1 MPNRMD
7 SMISKGAGVVKG
19 VEARL
24 HGLVGVFK
32 TLSEQHGEA
41 GALLKRVKSDPDKRS
56 ELWPK
61 IRQALVSHE
70 KGELAEVYPV
80 MREYPELRAFCDRHE
95 AEAGQ
100 LSSQIER
107 IHATAMST
115 ETWSQLFDQ
124 LCEMVDRHVQEEQNQ
139 IFPKA
144 QDVIGAARAEQI
156 GPLFLATQKQIAAT
170 LGSTV

>member
-1 MPNRMD
+1 
-7 SMISKGAGVVKG
+7 MISKGAGVVEG

-80 MREYPELRAFCDRHE
+80 MREYAELRSFCDHHE

-100 LSSQIER
+100 LSVQIER
-107 IHATAMST
+107 LQATAMST
-115 ETWSQLFDQ
+115 ETWTQLFDQ
-124 LCEMVDRHVQEEQNQ
+124 LCEMVERHVQEEQNQ

-144 QDVIGAARAEQI
+144 QEVIGAARAEQI
-156 GPLFLATQKQIAAT
+156 GPLFLATQKQIAGT
-170 LGSTV
+170 LGAAT

>member
-1 MPNRMD
+1 MANRMD

-19 VEARL
+19 VEPRL

-80 MREYPELRAFCDRHE
+80 MREYPELRSFCDQHE

-100 LSSQIER
+100 LSAQIER
-107 IHATAMST
+107 IHATSMST
-115 ETWSQLFDQ
+115 ETWTQLFDQ

-144 QDVIGAARAEQI
+144 QDVIGAPRAEQI
-156 GPLFLATQKQIAAT
+156 GPLFLATQKKLAAT
-170 LGSTV
+170 LGPTA

>member
-41 GALLKRVKSDPDKRS
+41 GALLKRVKSEPDKRS

-70 KGELAEVYPV
+70 KGELAELYPV
-80 MREYPELRAFCDRHE
+80 MRAYPELRSFCDRHE

-100 LSSQIER
+100 LSALIER
-107 IHATAMST
+107 IHATSMST
-115 ETWSQLFDQ
+115 ETWTQLFDQ
-124 LCEMVDRHVQEEQNQ
+124 LCEMVERHVQEEQNQ

-144 QDVIGAARAEQI
+144 QEVIGAPRAEQI

-170 LGSTV
+170 LGPAA

>member
-41 GALLKRVKSDPDKRS
+41 GALLQRVKRDPDKRS

-61 IRQALVSHE
+61 IRQALISHE
-70 KGELAEVYPV
+70 QAELAEVYPV
-80 MREYPELRAFCDRHE
+80 MREFPELRSLADRHE

-100 LSSQIER
+100 LSVQIAR
-107 IHATAMST
+107 LHATSMST
-115 ETWSQLFDQ
+115 DTWTQLFDQ
-124 LCEMVDRHVQEEQNQ
+124 LCALVEQHVNEEQNQ

-144 QDVIGAARAEQI
+144 QAVIGAARAEQI
-156 GPLFLATQKQIAAT
+156 GPLFLATQKQVAGSLGAAD
-170 LGSTV
+170 

>member
-7 SMISKGAGVVKG
+7 SILSKGAGVVKG
-19 VEARL
+19 LEARL

-41 GALLKRVKSDPDKRS
+41 GALLKRVQGDPDKRS

-61 IRQALVSHE
+61 IRQTLVSHE
-70 KGELAEVYPV
+70 KAELAEVYPV
-80 MREYPELRAFCDRHE
+80 LREYPELRPLADRHE

-100 LSSQIER
+100 LSTLIER
-107 IHATAMST
+107 IQATAMST
-115 ETWSQLFDQ
+115 GTWTQLFEQ
-124 LCEMVDRHVQEEQNQ
+124 LCDLVTQHVNEEQNQ
-139 IFPKA
+139 IFPRA

-156 GPLFLATQKQIAAT
+156 GPMFLATQKQIAGS
-170 LGSTV
+170 LGGTV

>member
-61 IRQALVSHE
+61 LRQALVSHE
-70 KGELAEVYPV
+70 KGELAELYPV
-80 MREYPELRAFCDRHE
+80 MREYPELVPLADRHE

-100 LSSQIER
+100 LSTLIER
-107 IHATAMST
+107 IQATAMST
-115 ETWSQLFDQ
+115 ETWTQLFDR
-124 LCEMVDRHVQEEQNQ
+124 LCELVEQHVNEEQNQ

-156 GPLFLATQKQIAAT
+156 GPVFLATQKQIASSLGAT
-170 LGSTV
+170 V

>member
-7 SMISKGAGVVKG
+7 EVISKGAGVVKG
-19 VEARL
+19 MEARL
-24 HGLVGVFK
+24 HGLIGVFK

-41 GALLKRVKSDPDKRS
+41 GSLLKRVKGDPDKRS

-80 MREYPELRAFCDRHE
+80 LREYPELRGFADRHE

-100 LSSQIER
+100 LSAQIER

-115 ETWSQLFDQ
+115 ETWTQLFDQ
-124 LCEMVDRHVQEEQNQ
+124 LCTMVDQHVAEEQNQ

-144 QDVIGAARAEQI
+144 QEVIGAARAEQLA
-156 GPLFLATQKQIAAT
+156 PVFLATQQQIAQT
-170 LGSTV
+170 LGSAV